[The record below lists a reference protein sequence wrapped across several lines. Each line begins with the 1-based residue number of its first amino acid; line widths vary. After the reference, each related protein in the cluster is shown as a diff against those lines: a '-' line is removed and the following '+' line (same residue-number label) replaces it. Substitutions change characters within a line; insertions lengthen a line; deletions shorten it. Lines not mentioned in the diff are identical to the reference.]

1 MNVLLQPNFY
11 FMHFLFCM
19 HATCD
24 WVLLTEHN
32 ASRPYFIV
40 SLWMPI
46 LLGIVTPGNL
56 RQNFL

>member
-1 MNVLLQPNFY
+1 MNMLLQPNFY

-19 HATCD
+19 HATFD
-24 WVLLTEHN
+24 WVFMTGHN
-32 ASRPYFIV
+32 ANRPDFIV

-46 LLGIVTPGNL
+46 LLGIVTLGNL